1 MQALVKT
8 PHTDIRIHGDI
19 PPRILDALKSEY
31 GAGLKI
37 YEGDEEC
44 VDVKETDWY
53 SGLNVSP
60 GDVLRVYRENA
71 GLTQT
76 RIGEMLGNIP
86 RQRISNMENGSR
98 GISVDMAKK
107 LATILHAPPSTF
119 LGLK

>member
-1 MQALVKT
+1 MKT

-76 RIGEMLGNIP
+76 RLGEMLGTSPGNAFP
-86 RQRISNMENGSR
+86 TWKTVAVESALTWQKNSQQSCMLRLPLSL
-98 GISVDMAKK
+98 V
-107 LATILHAPPSTF
+107 
-119 LGLK
+119 

>member
-31 GAGLKI
+31 GAGLEI

-44 VDVKETDWY
+44 VDVKKTDWY
-53 SGLNVSP
+53 LGLNVSP

-76 RIGEMLGNIP
+76 RLGEMLGNIP

-107 LATILHAPPSTF
+107 LATILHAPPSMF
-119 LGLK
+119 LGL